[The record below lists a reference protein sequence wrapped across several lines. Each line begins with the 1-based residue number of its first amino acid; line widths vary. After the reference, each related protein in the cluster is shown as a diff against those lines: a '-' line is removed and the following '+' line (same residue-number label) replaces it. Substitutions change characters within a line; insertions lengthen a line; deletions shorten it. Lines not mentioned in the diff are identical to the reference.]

1 MEWEWRW
8 NEKFHCQ
15 KQGYS
20 NCSSWQPFVCF
31 LFGKKH
37 HGHCLGLAFRWEP
50 MVIDLVQPSAGNAIC
65 VMGFNF
71 LETDHPWFLTVTT
84 SLVGWIS
91 GLGEPNPRPASLC
104 GTLLAP
110 PLWVSTLHQFGQ
122 VNGGWWAWPV
132 ERHGSAIL
140 VYSSLAGSSL
150 MGFFILAPQHL
161 AHGGLIEAGGCE
173 WLGLVFLEI
182 KIVGKCRSCLIEPY
196 VVKNRTHW
204 NAKKCYGKLHATF
217 TWQRTWFLYS
227 CLSLCI
233 AIWQKKAANQ

>member
-1 MEWEWRW
+1 MMLMEWEWRW

-140 VYSSLAGSSL
+140 AAPWWASSSRLPSTWPMGAWSKLEAVSGWAWCSL
-150 MGFFILAPQHL
+150 
-161 AHGGLIEAGGCE
+161 
-173 WLGLVFLEI
+173 
-182 KIVGKCRSCLIEPY
+182 RSKLWGNVE
-196 VVKNRTHW
+196 VV
-204 NAKKCYGKLHATF
+204 
-217 TWQRTWFLYS
+217 S
-227 CLSLCI
+227 
-233 AIWQKKAANQ
+233 